1 MGFEQEASA
10 LEVSFSTAAP
20 KAKKRVDW
28 KKRIYISD
36 YLFCN
41 LTVKATFFFKICLY
55 FIMLIN
61 IPTDYVL
68 IPHSTG

>member
-1 MGFEQEASA
+1 MSFEQEASA

-20 KAKKRVDW
+20 KAKKELIE

-41 LTVKATFFFKICLY
+41 LTVKATFFF
-55 FIMLIN
+55 
-61 IPTDYVL
+61 
-68 IPHSTG
+68 

>member
-1 MGFEQEASA
+1 MSFEQEASA

-20 KAKKRVDW
+20 KAKKELIE

-41 LTVKATFFFKICLY
+41 LTVKATFFLKSA
-55 FIMLIN
+55 FILS
-61 IPTDYVL
+61 Y
-68 IPHSTG
+68 